1 VVNHRFGLFR
11 FRSPL
16 LTESLSISFPP
27 LTEMFHFSGCGA
39 FALCIHAKA
48 KEGYSS
54 GLPHSDI
61 DGSKRICRSPSLNA
75 AYHVL
80 HRLLAPRH
88 PSCALCSLTKP
99 IRPIGLLAKTWSRKV
114 VYWFCSSGEC
124 FIPKRDFISQLFE
137 VVLLTLTLCVDV
149 KEQ

>member
-1 VVNHRFGLFR
+1 VW
-11 FRSPL
+11 RSL
-16 LTESLSISFPP
+16 HYL
-27 LTEMFHFSGCGA
+27 
-39 FALCIHAKA
+39 IHASA
-48 KEGYSS
+48 KEGYSF

-99 IRPIGLLAKTWSRKV
+99 IRPYDAPKGIRSRKV
-114 VYWFCSSGEC
+114 VFWFCSFGNAYVSE
-124 FIPKRDFISQLFE
+124 RDSFLSPNSLKLSYYPVCRCQRTVRIKTGAPFLQKARRIS
-137 VVLLTLTLCVDV
+137 LLEIWSESPV
-149 KEQ
+149 